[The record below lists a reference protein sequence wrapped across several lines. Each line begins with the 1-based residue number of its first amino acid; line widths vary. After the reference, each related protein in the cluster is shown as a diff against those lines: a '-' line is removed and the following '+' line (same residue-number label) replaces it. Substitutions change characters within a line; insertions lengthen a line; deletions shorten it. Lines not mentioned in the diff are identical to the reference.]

1 MKRNIYSFLMAAA
14 LCGAVSCSDKIS
26 TETPEG
32 AGYITVTSQVGAQTK
47 AGYETKTLPADFVME
62 VNQGAAAEYDYYVLM
77 QKDGASNI
85 YNESTGKTLAWAST
99 DHSKVQVKAMTIPT
113 GTSFDANKV
122 LNISIEKNQT
132 TNENFLKNDIL
143 GASINNGI
151 SIVEDNI
158 VVSFRHLMSK
168 LHVIYEV
175 ADGSM
180 VEAIQL
186 KNVAVEGAYSY
197 AAMDYVSNDNPEK
210 GDVTMFLNA
219 GTQYGLFAAEAIFC
233 PYTPASTSKP
243 TLDVKLAGVSSAKSC
258 EISFPA
264 NFSFEGGK
272 RYVMK
277 ISIDANGNVSK
288 SDISAE
294 NDWVKNVPG
303 GKILWIGTSIPAGGG
318 TVYSYPQMVANATG
332 LEVINNAV
340 GGSVVL
346 PPNPAVMDADYNT
359 VETWNFLYAGG
370 LSQSH
375 EDVESLRSRLVTM
388 ANKYQG
394 VSDDVRN
401 QWVNER
407 INELKGLSYESL
419 IIPYIDGTYDN
430 CNTIIIDHGFNDLAR
445 IIAEANG
452 FHGWD
457 YPEYGGDPDTQYGD
471 IYFEALL
478 NETPLANAGNPYPN
492 YDHYKLH
499 LQNLLWPNGFCIKE
513 DSYLLAME
521 KIITKCREKNS
532 DINIIIG
539 NYFTENNKWPHDAF
553 NRTDPAFQ
561 GHSYTRTLCY
571 YNKAVAKIFNCRGI
585 VNVQDSFKDL
595 TNEQLWSNQY
605 NQGSGAV
612 VDPTKFCPDGVH
624 PSSDATGNS
633 NKRIADVYM
642 QELKRIFSTGT
653 ATKSSSNSYDYGW
666 EDVEIL

>member
-47 AGYETKTLPADFVME
+47 AGYETKTLPAEFVME

-77 QKDGASNI
+77 QKDVASNI

-151 SIVEDNI
+151 SIVKDNI

-175 ADGSM
+175 ADGVS
-180 VEAIQL
+180 VESIQL
-186 KNVAVEGAYSY
+186 KNVAVQGAYSFADMTY
-197 AAMDYVSNDNPEK
+197 QEISNPAK
-210 GDVTMFLNA
+210 GNISMFLNA
-219 GTQYGLFAAEAIFC
+219 GTQYGIFAAEAIFC

-277 ISIDANGNVSK
+277 ISIDANGNVTK
-288 SDISAE
+288 SNISAE

-303 GKILWIGTSIPAGGG
+303 GKILWVGTSIPAGGG

-332 LEVINNAV
+332 LNVINNAV

-346 PPNPAVMDADYNT
+346 PPNPAILDDVYNT
-359 VETWNFLYAGG
+359 VDKWNFLYAGG

-375 EDVESLRSRLVTM
+375 EDVESLRSRLTTM
-388 ANKYQG
+388 ATNGGK
-394 VSDDVRN
+394 DA

-407 INELKGLSYESL
+407 IDELKGLSYESL

-430 CNTIIIDHGFNDLAR
+430 CSTIVIDHGFNDLGR
-445 IIAEANG
+445 IIAEAYG

-457 YPEYGGDPDTQYGD
+457 NPEYGGDPATQYGD

-499 LQNLLWPNGFCIKE
+499 LQNLLWPNGYCIKE

-539 NYFTENNKWPHDAF
+539 NYFTENNNWIHHVHGK
-553 NRTDPAFQ
+553 TDVEYQ
-561 GHSYTRTLCY
+561 GHSYARTLCY

-605 NQGSGAV
+605 DPVSGAI
-612 VDPTKFCPDGVH
+612 VDASKFCPDGVH
-624 PSSDATGNS
+624 PSSKTDGSS
-633 NKRIADVYM
+633 NKAIADVYL
-642 QELKRIFSTGT
+642 QELAKIFSSTT
-653 ATKSSSNSYDYGW
+653 TKSSSNSYDYGW

>member
-151 SIVEDNI
+151 SIVKDNI

-186 KNVAVEGAYSY
+186 KNVAVKGAYSY
-197 AAMDYVSNDNPEK
+197 ADMNYVSNSNPEK

-219 GTQYGLFAAEAIFC
+219 GTQYGLFAAEAIFY
-233 PYTPASTSKP
+233 PYAPTTASKP
-243 TLDVKLAGVSSAKSC
+243 SLAVKIKNINDPVSC
-258 EISFPA
+258 DISLPA

-277 ISIDANGNVSK
+277 IKISENGTVQTAS
-288 SDISAE
+288 ISAE

-303 GKILWIGTSIPAGGG
+303 GKILWIGTSIPAGSA
-318 TVYSYPQMVANATG
+318 VNNYPQMVANATG
-332 LEVINNAV
+332 LNIVNNAV

-346 PPNPAVMDADYNT
+346 KTPSDYTTT
-359 VETWNFLYAGG
+359 VDSWNYLYAGG
-370 LSQSH
+370 LSQTH
-375 EDVESLRSRLVTM
+375 EEAETVIKPKLIVA
-388 ANKYQG
+388 ANAGNK
-394 VSDDVRN
+394 DEE
-401 QWVNER
+401 WVNEQLN
-407 INELKGLSYESL
+407 IIKSLSYESL
-419 IIPYIDGTYDN
+419 IIPFINGSIDN
-430 CNTIIIDHGFNDLAR
+430 INTIIIDHGFNDLVRMALEAGGFGKYEPNTNATDWGDNYFKKLINGDITYEQYCGHVEAMDADPDMGTEIENSY
-445 IIAEANG
+445 IIAM
-452 FHGWD
+452 
-457 YPEYGGDPDTQYGD
+457 YRV
-471 IYFEALL
+471 I
-478 NETPLANAGNPYPN
+478 NAI
-492 YDHYKLH
+492 
-499 LQNLLWPNGFCIKE
+499 QNVN
-513 DSYLLAME
+513 
-521 KIITKCREKNS
+521 KNVK
-532 DINIIIG
+532 IIIG
-539 NYFTENNKWPHDAF
+539 NYFAMDSPWVNANLFGSNFDNYQLTKV
-553 NRTDPAFQ
+553 
-561 GHSYTRTLCY
+561 LLY
-571 YNKAVAKIFNCRGI
+571 YNQAVASIWNLDI
-585 VNVQDSFKDL
+585 VNVYEHIGDITD
-595 TNEQLWSNQY
+595 WY
-605 NQGSGAV
+605 A
-612 VDPTKFCPDGVH
+612 FCPDGVH

>member
-32 AGYITVTSQVGAQTK
+32 AGYITVTSHVGAQTK
-47 AGYETKTLPADFVME
+47 AGYETKTLPAEFVME

-77 QKDGASNI
+77 QKDVASNI

-151 SIVEDNI
+151 SIVKDNI

-180 VEAIQL
+180 VESIQL
-186 KNVAVEGAYSY
+186 KNVAVKGAYSY
-197 AAMDYVSNDNPEK
+197 ADMDYVSNDNPDK
-210 GDVTMFLNA
+210 GDITMFLNA
-219 GTQYGLFAAEAIFC
+219 GTQYGIFAAEAIFC

-303 GKILWIGTSIPAGGG
+303 GKILWVGTSIPAGGG

-340 GGSVVL
+340 GGSKVL
-346 PPNPAVMDADYNT
+346 SDPLGPTFAENLTKEQWDSYSEPAAPYSYHLAT
-359 VETWNFLYAGG
+359 GG
-370 LSQSH
+370 LVQSF
-375 EDVESLRSRLVTM
+375 DDIDRLYKGPLQNV
-388 ANKYQG
+388 KS
-394 VSDDVRN
+394 SDDSSVDEA
-401 QWVNER
+401 WV
-407 INELKGLSYESL
+407 LKHITKIKELSYQTL
-419 IIPYIDGTYDN
+419 ITPFIDGIKDN
-430 CNTIIIDHGFNDLAR
+430 CQTVIIDHGFNDIVGL
-445 IIAEANG
+445 N
-452 FHGWD
+452 
-457 YPEYGGDPDTQYGD
+457 D
-471 IYFEALL
+471 INAIGFEAGGFWLGEG
-478 NETPLANAGNPYPN
+478 NEDVWAKAFLSNLTAEN
-492 YDHYKLH
+492 YETAYKSVI
-499 LQNLLWPNGFCIKE
+499 QSSSNLTEEG
-513 DSYLLAME
+513 SYLMSIE
-521 KIITKCREKNS
+521 KLVDVIRGVDSNIR
-532 DINIIIG
+532 IIIG
-539 NYFTENNKWPHDAF
+539 NYFAYDSPWGRANWWAGGFSQYNFA
-553 NRTDPAFQ
+553 
-561 GHSYTRTLCY
+561 GTLCH
-571 YNKAVAKIFNCRGI
+571 YNEAAARIFGLDI
-585 VNVQDSFKDL
+585 VNVYDHIGEISD
-595 TNEQLWSNQY
+595 WY
-605 NQGSGAV
+605 A
-612 VDPTKFCPDGVH
+612 FCPDGVH
-624 PSSDATGNS
+624 PSSDETGNS

-642 QELKRIFSTGT
+642 QELKRIFSSTT
-653 ATKSSSNSYDYGW
+653 TKSSSNSYDYGW

>member
-1 MKRNIYSFLMAAA
+1 MAAA

-32 AGYITVTSQVGAQTK
+32 AGYITVTSHVGAQTK
-47 AGYETKTLPADFVME
+47 AGYETKTLPAEFVME

-77 QKDGASNI
+77 QKDVASNI

-151 SIVEDNI
+151 SIVKDNI

-180 VEAIQL
+180 VESIQL
-186 KNVAVEGAYSY
+186 KNVAVKGAYSY
-197 AAMDYVSNDNPEK
+197 ADMDYVSNDNPDK
-210 GDVTMFLNA
+210 GDITMFLNA
-219 GTQYGLFAAEAIFC
+219 GTQYGIFAAEAIFC

-303 GKILWIGTSIPAGGG
+303 GKILWVGTSIPAGGG

-332 LEVINNAV
+332 LQVINNAV
-340 GGSVVL
+340 GGSKVL
-346 PPNPAVMDADYNT
+346 SDPLGPTFAENLTKEQWDSYSEPAAPYSYHLAT
-359 VETWNFLYAGG
+359 GG
-370 LSQSH
+370 LVQSF
-375 EDVESLRSRLVTM
+375 DDIDRLYKGPLQNV
-388 ANKYQG
+388 KS
-394 VSDDVRN
+394 SDDSSVDEA
-401 QWVNER
+401 WV
-407 INELKGLSYESL
+407 LKHITKIKELSYQTL
-419 IIPYIDGTYDN
+419 ITPFIDGTKDN
-430 CNTIIIDHGFNDLAR
+430 CQTVIIDHGFNDIVGL
-445 IIAEANG
+445 N
-452 FHGWD
+452 
-457 YPEYGGDPDTQYGD
+457 D
-471 IYFEALL
+471 INAIGFEAGGFWLGEG
-478 NETPLANAGNPYPN
+478 NEDVWAKAFLSNLTAEN
-492 YDHYKLH
+492 YETAYKSVI
-499 LQNLLWPNGFCIKE
+499 QSSSNLTEEG
-513 DSYLLAME
+513 SYLMSIE
-521 KIITKCREKNS
+521 KLVDVIRGVDSNIR
-532 DINIIIG
+532 IIIG
-539 NYFTENNKWPHDAF
+539 NYFAYDSPWGRANWWAGGFSQYNFA
-553 NRTDPAFQ
+553 
-561 GHSYTRTLCY
+561 GTLCH
-571 YNKAVAKIFNCRGI
+571 YNEAAARIFGLDI
-585 VNVQDSFKDL
+585 VNVYDHIGEITD
-595 TNEQLWSNQY
+595 WY
-605 NQGSGAV
+605 A
-612 VDPTKFCPDGVH
+612 FCPDGVH

>member
-32 AGYITVTSQVGAQTK
+32 AGYITVTSHVGAQTK
-47 AGYETKTLPADFVME
+47 AGYETKTLPAEFVME

-77 QKDGASNI
+77 QKDVASNI

-151 SIVEDNI
+151 SIVKDNI

-180 VEAIQL
+180 VESIQL
-186 KNVAVEGAYSY
+186 KNVAVKGAYSY
-197 AAMDYVSNDNPEK
+197 ADMDYVSNDNPDK
-210 GDVTMFLNA
+210 GDITMFLNA
-219 GTQYGLFAAEAIFC
+219 GTQYGIFAAEAIFC

-303 GKILWIGTSIPAGGG
+303 GKILWVGTSIPAGGG

-340 GGSVVL
+340 GGSKVL
-346 PPNPAVMDADYNT
+346 SDPLGPTFAENLTKEQWDSYSEPAAPYSYHLAT
-359 VETWNFLYAGG
+359 GG
-370 LSQSH
+370 LVQSF
-375 EDVESLRSRLVTM
+375 DDIDRLYKGPLQNV
-388 ANKYQG
+388 KS
-394 VSDDVRN
+394 SDDSSVDEA
-401 QWVNER
+401 WV
-407 INELKGLSYESL
+407 LKHITKIKELSYQTL
-419 IIPYIDGTYDN
+419 ITPFIDGTKDN
-430 CNTIIIDHGFNDLAR
+430 CQTVIIDHGFNDIVGL
-445 IIAEANG
+445 N
-452 FHGWD
+452 
-457 YPEYGGDPDTQYGD
+457 D
-471 IYFEALL
+471 INAIGFEAGGFWLGEG
-478 NETPLANAGNPYPN
+478 NEDVWAKAFLSNLTAEN
-492 YDHYKLH
+492 YETAYKSVI
-499 LQNLLWPNGFCIKE
+499 QSSSNLTEEG
-513 DSYLLAME
+513 SYLMSIE
-521 KIITKCREKNS
+521 KLVDVIRGVDSNIR
-532 DINIIIG
+532 IIIG
-539 NYFTENNKWPHDAF
+539 NYFAYDSPWGRANWWAGGFSQYNFA
-553 NRTDPAFQ
+553 
-561 GHSYTRTLCY
+561 GTLCH
-571 YNKAVAKIFNCRGI
+571 YNEAAARIFGLDI
-585 VNVQDSFKDL
+585 VNVYDHIGEITD
-595 TNEQLWSNQY
+595 WY
-605 NQGSGAV
+605 A
-612 VDPTKFCPDGVH
+612 FCPDGVH